1 MSVLI
6 MREKVISSMMHMAVD
21 KGAEISVKMSAG
33 ELLNVNVCV
42 CVCMCTCMHACV
54 CLCM

>member
-1 MSVLI
+1 

-42 CVCMCTCMHACV
+42 CVCMCTCMYACV